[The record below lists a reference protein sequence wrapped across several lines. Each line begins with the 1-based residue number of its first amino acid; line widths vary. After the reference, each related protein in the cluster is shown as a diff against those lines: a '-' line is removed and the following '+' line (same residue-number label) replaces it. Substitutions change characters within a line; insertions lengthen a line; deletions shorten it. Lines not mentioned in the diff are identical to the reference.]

1 MSDKIQTP
9 HRAKIMPYVGTASH
23 SFANTVSCGA
33 VSWVLGECLVS
44 ECSCWVEWESSKEA
58 AGAGAQGLGGGV
70 HRHSRET
77 AGRLGQE
84 PREAQSQIQWSPEC
98 HGPRAWPLYRLDSA
112 EGQQEVREPELG
124 SWEGRWGKGRAATSV
139 SSS

>member
-1 MSDKIQTP
+1 MLVQHLIVLQTLYP
-9 HRAKIMPYVGTASH
+9 AVLS
-23 SFANTVSCGA
+23 
-33 VSWVLGECLVS
+33 VSWVLGECSVS
-44 ECSCWVEWESSKEA
+44 EYSRWVEWESSKEA
-58 AGAGAQGLGGGV
+58 AGARGRGGGV

-84 PREAQSQIQWSPEC
+84 PREARRQIQWSPEC

-112 EGQQEVREPELG
+112 EGLREVREPELG
-124 SWEGRWGKGRAATSV
+124 SWEGRQGKGRAATSV